1 MTTQQPAVWRTLYR
15 PETEHDACGVGFIA
29 DVSGHRSHAILE
41 QAILAVTHLAH
52 RGAVAA
58 DRKTGDGAGILAQ
71 LPYELFVPALSRAGL
86 FLADPRDL
94 AVGMIFFPG
103 DDRAAERE
111 CRATVEAVVARFG
124 LRLLTWRP
132 VPVDPEALGERAR
145 RTMPRIEQVLVGRT
159 GAIPREEFERTVYL
173 ARKEIERRILE
184 TGIETFY
191 IPSFSSRTI
200 VYKGLFVSTQLA
212 PFYADL
218 RDPAFKT
225 ALAVFHQRYSTNTFP
240 DWFRAQPF
248 RFLAHNGEIN
258 TIQGNRNWMTAR
270 EAELEASRWGKRAAH
285 LKPVIQPGGSDSASL
300 DNALELLV
308 QSGRDVLHA
317 MTMLIPE
324 AWENMPDLDEAR
336 RAFYQYHAC
345 LTEPW
350 DGPAGVAFTDGAI
363 AGATLDRNGL
373 RPQRYYLTADG
384 RLLVGSEV
392 GMLEVDE
399 REVVQKGRLGPG
411 QMIAVDTRRGRLLT
425 NDEIKSELAGR
436 RPWGE
441 WVKRQLR
448 RLPPV
453 APVAPVAPAAPGAS
467 GASVAP
473 VAPVVADG
481 HGRPAAGGGGGS
493 PAAVHLPETQPG
505 FRRLQKAFGYTTDEL
520 EYMVKPMLEGKE
532 PTGSMGDDTPLAVL
546 SRYPRLLYGYFRQRF
561 AQVTNPPIDP
571 LREHNVMSLQMYLG
585 TSGNLLEE
593 GAGTWRLLKLDS
605 PILTDA
611 QLAALRNLPDPELRP
626 TTLPAVFEVA
636 GGAAALEEA
645 LDALCATAEHA
656 VRQGAVILILSDRP
670 VDAGRAPIPML
681 LAVGAVHHHLI
692 RAGLRMR
699 TSLVVETGEAREVH
713 QVACLI
719 GYGASAVN
727 PYLALATVRAI
738 CAEEGLDVPKATANF
753 VKALE
758 KGLLKVMS
766 KMGISTLNSY
776 HGAQIFEAI
785 GLSET
790 LIERCFTGTA
800 SQIGGIGL
808 AEIARDAA
816 LRHAAGFGPDAT
828 DQLEDSGY
836 FRYRKG
842 GEQHAF
848 APTVVKALHKA
859 TMKGGGYEA
868 YRLYAKEVNEREP
881 VALRDLLR
889 FKPAGPPLPLE
900 EVESVESIRRRFT
913 TQGMSLGALSPEMHQ
928 TLAEAMNAIGGKSN
942 SGEGGE
948 APERYRDPMRTSR
961 IKQVASARF
970 GVTTEYLVNADEL
983 EIKMA
988 QGSKPGEGG
997 QLPGFK
1003 VAPHIARLRHSTP
1016 GITLISPP
1024 PHHDIYSIEDLAQLI
1039 YDLKQVNPTAKVCVK
1054 LVAVHGVGT
1063 IAAGVAKAY
1072 ADVILISG
1080 HDGGT
1085 GASPLSSIK
1094 NAGSPWELG
1103 IAEAHQVLVRNDL
1116 RGRVVLRADGG
1127 MKTGR
1132 DVVVAAMLGA
1142 DAFGFGTAP
1151 LVAAGCVM
1159 ARQCHTNT
1167 CPVGIATQREDL
1179 RAKFPG
1185 KPQHVIDFF
1194 TFVAMEVREILASL
1208 GVRSLDEVIGR
1219 TDLLEPVPA
1228 AELPPGHEKAATL
1241 DLRAMLAPA
1250 DPTGTK
1256 PTRNVEP
1263 RNDRPG
1269 DRPLDLDLLP
1279 ALLPALERGEPVRL
1293 ASPIRNVHR
1302 TVGARIAGEVARRWG
1317 NYGLPEGTIEI
1328 RFTGHAGQSFG
1339 AFTCGGMRLVLEGDA
1354 NDYVGK
1360 GMTAGEI
1367 VLYPPRERRYA
1378 AHENIIMGNT
1388 VLYGATGGRLF
1399 AAGRAGERFAVRNSG
1414 ARAVVEGVG
1423 DHGCEYMTGGLVLV
1437 LGRTGRN
1444 FGAGMSGGLAY
1455 VLDEDGDFERKV
1467 NPEMVTPQRVVAEAD
1482 LADIRALV
1490 EAHLAATGS
1499 ERAAAILARWDDYAG
1514 RFVKVVPKPPAVVEA
1529 AGEKPVARPAAVA

>member
-1 MTTQQPAVWRTLYR
+1 MSKPTYRTLYR
-15 PETEHDACGVGFIA
+15 PEDERDACGVGFVADIA
-29 DVSGHRSHAILE
+29 GQRSHAILE
-41 QAILAVTHLAH
+41 QGILAVTHLAH

-58 DRKTGDGAGILAQ
+58 DRKTGDGAGVLTQ
-71 LPYELFVPALSRAGL
+71 LPHALFAPALEQAGV
-86 FLADPRDL
+86 FLADARDL

-103 DDRAAERE
+103 DDALSAAE
-111 CRATVEAVVARFG
+111 CRRTIEAVIARFG
-124 LRLLTWRP
+124 LRLLAWRP
-132 VPVDPEALGERAR
+132 VPTDPDALGEGGR
-145 RTMPRIEQVLVGRT
+145 RTMPRIEQVLIGRP
-159 GAIPREEFERTVYL
+159 ASVAREEFEAHVYL
-173 ARKEIERRILE
+173 CRKEIERRVLE
-184 TGIETFY
+184 TGIAGFY

-218 RDPAFKT
+218 RDPAYTT
-225 ALAVFHQRYSTNTFP
+225 ALAVFHQRYSTNTLP

-258 TIQGNRNWMTAR
+258 TIQGNRNWMAAR
-270 EAELEASRWGKRAAH
+270 EGELETSRWGRRAES
-285 LKPVIQPGGSDSASL
+285 LKPIIQPDGSDSTSL

-308 QSGRDVLHA
+308 QSGRDATHA
-317 MTMLIPE
+317 MAMLVPE
-324 AWENMPDLDEAR
+324 AWENVPDMDEAR

-350 DGPAGVAFTDGAI
+350 DGPAGLAFSDGVVAA
-363 AGATLDRNGL
+363 ATLDRNGL

-384 RLLVGSEV
+384 RLMVGSEV
-392 GMLEVDE
+392 GMLDVDE
-399 REVVQKGRLGPG
+399 KDVLRKGKLGPG
-411 QMIAVDTRRGRLLT
+411 QMIAVDTSKGRVLT
-425 NDEIKSELAGR
+425 NDEIKADLGAR
-436 RPWGE
+436 RPYGE
-441 WVKRQLR
+441 WVRKQLR

-453 APVAPVAPAAPGAS
+453 APVGHDGKAPAGA
-467 GASVAP
+467 GAVTF
-473 VAPVVADG
+473 
-481 HGRPAAGGGGGS
+481 
-493 PAAVHLPETQPG
+493 PEQEPD
-505 FRRLQKAFGYTTDEL
+505 FRKLQKAFGYTTDEVEFML
-520 EYMVKPMLEGKE
+520 RPMLEGKE
-532 PTGSMGDDTPLAVL
+532 PTGSMGDDTPLAIL
-546 SRYPRLLYGYFRQRF
+546 SRFPRLLYGYFRQRF

-571 LREHNVMSLQMYLG
+571 LRESNVMALHMYLG

-593 GAGTWRLLKLDS
+593 GAGRWRLLKLDS
-605 PILTDA
+605 PILTDQ
-611 QLAALRNLPDPELRP
+611 QLAALRNLPDPELSP
-626 TTLPAVFEVA
+626 TTLPATYHVS
-636 GGAAALEEA
+636 GGPGALEEA

-656 VRQGAVILILSDRP
+656 VRQGAVILILSDRD
-670 VDAGRAPIPML
+670 VSAEHAPIPML
-681 LAVGAVHHHLI
+681 LATGAVHHHLI
-692 RAGLRMR
+692 RRGLRMR
-699 TSLVVETGEAREVH
+699 TSIVVETGEARETH
-713 QVACLI
+713 HVACLV

-727 PYLALATVRAI
+727 PYLALASIRHI
-738 CAEEGLDVPKATANF
+738 CGAEGLDVPKATSSF
-753 VKALE
+753 VKQLE

-785 GLSET
+785 GVSET

-800 SQIGGIGL
+800 SRLGGVGL
-808 AEIARDAA
+808 AEIAYEAEQ
-816 LRHAAGFGPDAT
+816 RHEAGFPPPQAAGTAPDPGAPAAAT
-828 DQLEDSGY
+828 APRSDDLDDAGW
-836 FRYRKG
+836 FRFRKG
-842 GEQHAF
+842 AESHAY

-859 TMKGGGYEA
+859 TLKDGGYDA
-868 YRLYAKEVNEREP
+868 YKAYAKEVNERDP

-889 FKPAGPPLPLE
+889 FKPAGPPIPIAD
-900 EVESVESIRRRFT
+900 VEPVESIRKRFT

-928 TLAEAMNAIGGKSN
+928 TLAEAMNHIGGRSN

-948 APERYRDPMRTSR
+948 AAERYRDPSRTSR

-1003 VAPHIARLRHSTP
+1003 VVEHIARLRHSTP

-1039 YDLKQVNPTAKVCVK
+1039 YDLKQVNPTARVTVK

-1072 ADVILISG
+1072 ADIVLISG
-1080 HDGGT
+1080 YDGGT

-1094 NAGSPWELG
+1094 NAGGPWELG
-1103 IAEAHQVLVRNDL
+1103 VSEAQQVLVQNDL
-1116 RGRVVLRADGG
+1116 RGRVLLRADGG

-1159 ARQCHTNT
+1159 VRQCHANT
-1167 CPVGIATQREDL
+1167 CPTGIATQREDL
-1179 RAKFPG
+1179 RAKFQG
-1185 KPQHVIDFF
+1185 KKEHVIDFF
-1194 TFVAMEVREILASL
+1194 TYVAAEVREILASL
-1208 GVRSLDEVIGR
+1208 GIRTLEELIGR
-1219 TDLLEPVPA
+1219 TDLLERKPV
-1228 AELPPGHEKAATL
+1228 AELPARHEKTATL
-1241 DLRAMLAPA
+1241 DFSAMLAPA
-1250 DPTGTK
+1250 DPTGTR
-1256 PTRNVEP
+1256 PTRNCQP
-1263 RNDRPG
+1263 RNDRPE
-1269 DRPLDLDLLP
+1269 DRPLDLDLIE
-1279 ALLPALERGEPVRL
+1279 AVRPALERREPVT
-1293 ASPIRNVHR
+1293 AESAIRNVHR
-1302 TVGARIAGEVARRWG
+1302 TVGGRIAGEVARRFG
-1317 NYGLPEGTIEI
+1317 NYGLAEGTIEL
-1328 RFTGHAGQSFG
+1328 RFRGHAGQSFG
-1339 AFTCGGMRLVLEGDA
+1339 AFACGGMRLVLEGDA

-1360 GMTAGEI
+1360 GLTAGEI
-1367 VLYPPRERRYA
+1367 IVRPPGERRFA
-1378 AHENIIMGNT
+1378 AHDNVIVGNT

-1437 LGRTGRN
+1437 LGRAGRN

-1455 VLDEDGDFERKV
+1455 VYDEAGDFRAHV
-1467 NPEMVTPQRVVAEAD
+1467 NGDMVSIEAARADAD

-1490 EAHLAATGS
+1490 EQHHAATGS
-1499 ERAAAILARWDDYAG
+1499 ERAARMLARWAEYRD
-1514 RFVKVVPKPPAVVEA
+1514 RFVKVVPKPPAAVEA
-1529 AGEKPVARPAAVA
+1529 PAPKQAVAGKAAVA

>member
-1 MTTQQPAVWRTLYR
+1 MTRTLYR
-15 PETEHDACGVGFIA
+15 PEDERDACGVGFIA
-29 DVSGHRSHAILE
+29 DVSGHASHGILE

-58 DRKTGDGAGILAQ
+58 DRKTGDGAGVLTQ
-71 LPYELFVPALSRAGL
+71 LPHALFRPALERAGV
-86 FLADPRDL
+86 FLAEPRDL
-94 AVGMIFFPG
+94 AVGMVFFPG
-103 DDRAAERE
+103 ADRAAEAE
-111 CRATVEAVVARFG
+111 CRMTVEAVIARFG
-124 LRLLTWRP
+124 LRLLCWRP
-132 VPVDPEALGERAR
+132 VPIDPEALGDRAR
-145 RTMPRIEQVLVGRT
+145 QTMPKIEQVLVARP
-159 GAIPREEFERTVYL
+159 ASVAREDFEAHVYL
-173 ARKEIERRILE
+173 CRKEIERRVLE
-184 TGIETFY
+184 TGIEGFY

-218 RDPAFKT
+218 RDPAYTT

-270 EAELEASRWGKRAAH
+270 EGELATSRWGRRAEH
-285 LKPVIQPGGSDSASL
+285 LRPIIQPGGSDSTSL
-300 DNALELLV
+300 DNGLELLV

-317 MTMLIPE
+317 MAMLVPE
-324 AWENMPDLDEAR
+324 AWENVPDLDEAR

-350 DGPAGVAFTDGAI
+350 DGPAGVAFTDGTI
-363 AGATLDRNGL
+363 AAATLDRNGL

-384 RLLVGSEV
+384 RLMVGSEV
-392 GMLEVDE
+392 GMLEVPE
-399 REVVQKGRLGPG
+399 RDVVKKGRLGPG
-411 QMIAVDTRRGRLLT
+411 QMIAVDTSKGRVLT
-425 NDEIKSELAGR
+425 NDEIKAELVAR
-436 RPWGE
+436 RPYGE
-441 WVKRQLR
+441 WVRRQLR

-453 APVAPVAPAAPGAS
+453 ARVEP
-467 GASVAP
+467 
-473 VAPVVADG
+473 D
-481 HGRPAAGGGGGS
+481 HF
-493 PAAVHLPETQPG
+493 PEHEST
-505 FRRLQKAFGYTTDEL
+505 FRRLQKAFGYTGDEIEFML
-520 EYMVKPMLEGKE
+520 RPMMEGKE

-546 SRYPRLLYGYFRQRF
+546 SRYPRLLPGYFRQRF

-571 LREHNVMSLQMYLG
+571 LRESNVMALHMYLG

-593 GAGTWRLLKLDS
+593 GAGQWRLLKLDS
-605 PILTDA
+605 PILTDQ
-611 QLAALRNLPDPELRP
+611 QLAALRHLPDPELDP
-626 TTLPAVFEVA
+626 TTLPATFHVA
-636 GGAAALEEA
+636 GGEGALEEA

-656 VRQGAVILILSDRP
+656 VRQGAVILILSDRG
-670 VDAGRAPIPML
+670 VDAEHAPIPML

-692 RAGLRMR
+692 RKGLRMR
-699 TSLVVETGEAREVH
+699 TSLVVETGEARETH

-727 PYLALATVRAI
+727 PYLALATIRSI
-738 CAEEGLDVPKATANF
+738 CAEEGLDVPKAVGSF
-753 VKALE
+753 VKMCE

-776 HGAQIFEAI
+776 HGAQIFEAV
-785 GLSET
+785 GVSER
-790 LIERCFTGTA
+790 LVERCFTGTA
-800 SQIGGIGL
+800 SRVGGIGL
-808 AEIARDAA
+808 AEVAADAA
-816 LRHAAGFGPDAT
+816 ARHAAGFGPGASEDL
-828 DQLEDSGY
+828 DDSGW
-836 FRYRKG
+836 FRFRKG
-842 GEQHAF
+842 TESHAF
-848 APTVVKALHKA
+848 APTVVKALHRA
-859 TMKGGGYEA
+859 TMQGGGYDA
-868 YRLYAKEVNEREP
+868 YKAYAKEVNGRDP
-881 VALRDLLR
+881 VTLRDLLQ
-889 FKPAGPPLPLE
+889 FKPAGPPIPIS
-900 EVESVESIRRRFT
+900 EVEPPEAIRRRFT

-928 TLAEAMNAIGGKSN
+928 TLAEAMNAIGGRSN

-948 APERYRDPMRTSR
+948 APERYRDPSRTSR

-1003 VAPHIARLRHSTP
+1003 VAAHIAKLRHSTP

-1072 ADVILISG
+1072 ADIVLISG
-1080 HDGGT
+1080 YDGGT

-1094 NAGSPWELG
+1094 NAGGPWELG
-1103 IAEAHQVLVRNDL
+1103 ISEAQQVLVQNDL
-1116 RGRVVLRADGG
+1116 RGRVLLRADGG

-1142 DAFGFGTAP
+1142 DAFGFGSAP

-1159 ARQCHTNT
+1159 VRQCHANT
-1167 CPVGIATQREDL
+1167 CPTGIATQREDL
-1179 RAKFPG
+1179 RAKFKG
-1185 KPQHVIDFF
+1185 DRQHVIDFF
-1194 TFVAMEVREILASL
+1194 TFVAGEVREILASL
-1208 GVRSLDEVIGR
+1208 GVRSLEEVIGR
-1219 TDLLEPVPA
+1219 TDLLERKPVSALPA
-1228 AELPPGHEKAATL
+1228 GHGKTAGL
-1241 DLRAMLAPA
+1241 DFSAMLAPA
-1250 DPTGTK
+1250 DPTGRK
-1256 PTRNVEP
+1256 PSRNLQP
-1263 RNDRPG
+1263 RNDRPE
-1269 DRPLDLDLLP
+1269 DRPLDLELME
-1279 ALLPALERGEPVRL
+1279 AVRPALERGESVVVE
-1293 ASPIRNVHR
+1293 SQVRNVHR

-1317 NYGLPEGTIEI
+1317 NYGLPEGTIEL
-1328 RFTGHAGQSFG
+1328 RFRGHAGQSFG
-1339 AFTCGGMRLVLEGDA
+1339 AFACGGMRLVLEGDA

-1360 GMTAGEI
+1360 GLTAGEI
-1367 VLYPPRERRYA
+1367 VLRPPRERRFA
-1378 AHENIIMGNT
+1378 AHDNIIMGNT

-1455 VLDEDGDFERKV
+1455 VYDEAGDFRSKV
-1467 NPEMVTPQRVVAEAD
+1467 NLEMVGVEPAASEAD
-1482 LADIRALV
+1482 LADVRALV
-1490 EAHLAATGS
+1490 EQHHAATGS
-1499 ERAAAILARWDDYAG
+1499 ERAARVLARWG
-1514 RFVKVVPKPPAVVEA
+1514 EFRERFVKVVPKPPAAVEA
-1529 AGEKPVARPAAVA
+1529 PAPKQAVAGKAAVA

>member
-1 MTTQQPAVWRTLYR
+1 MSRNQPVTHRTLYR
-15 PETEHDACGVGFIA
+15 PEDEHDACGVGFIA
-29 DVSGHRSHAILE
+29 DISGHRSHAILE
-41 QAILAVTHLAH
+41 QAILAVTHMAH

-71 LPYELFVPALSRAGL
+71 LPYALFKPALERAGI
-86 FLADPRDL
+86 FLAEPRDL
-94 AVGMIFFPG
+94 AVGMIFLPG
-103 DDRAAERE
+103 DDPAAAAE
-111 CRATVEAVVARFG
+111 CRQTIEAVIARMG

-132 VPVDPEALGERAR
+132 VPVDPEALGESGRQ
-145 RTMPRIEQVLVGRT
+145 TMPRIEQVLVGRT
-159 GAIPREEFERTVYL
+159 ASVPREDFESQVYL
-173 ARKEIERRILE
+173 CRKEIERRVLE
-184 TGIETFY
+184 TGIGGFY

-218 RDPAFKT
+218 RNPAFTT
-225 ALAVFHQRYSTNTFP
+225 ALCVFHQRYSTNTFP

-258 TIQGNRNWMTAR
+258 TIQGNRNWMAAR
-270 EAELEASRWGKRAAH
+270 EGDLAASRWGKQAESLR
-285 LKPVIQPGGSDSASL
+285 PIIQPDGSDSASL

-317 MTMLIPE
+317 MSMLVPE
-324 AWENMPDLDEAR
+324 AWENVPDLDEAR
-336 RAFYQYHAC
+336 KAYYQYHAC

-350 DGPAGVAFTDGAI
+350 DGPAGLAFTDGTI
-363 AGATLDRNGL
+363 VGATLDRNGL

-384 RLLVGSEV
+384 RLMVGSEV
-392 GMLEVDE
+392 GMLDVDE
-399 REVVQKGRLGPG
+399 RDIVRKGRLGPG
-411 QMIAVDTRRGRLLT
+411 AMIAVDTSKGRLLT
-425 NDEIKSELAGR
+425 NDEIKAELVSR
-436 RPWGE
+436 RPYGE
-441 WVKRQLR
+441 WVKRRLR

-453 APVAPVAPAAPGAS
+453 AAVSAEPAP
-467 GASVAP
+467 
-473 VAPVVADG
+473 
-481 HGRPAAGGGGGS
+481 HGGE
-493 PAAVHLPETQPG
+493 AAVRLPESRPD
-505 FRRLQKAFGYTTDEL
+505 FRRIQKAFGFTSDEI
-520 EYMVKPMLEGKE
+520 EFMVRPMLEGRE

-571 LREHNVMSLQMYLG
+571 LRESNVMSLHMYLG

-593 GAGTWRLLKLDS
+593 GAGAWRLLKLDS
-605 PILTDA
+605 PILTDQ
-611 QLAALRNLPDPELRP
+611 QLAALRSLSDPQLVP
-626 TTLPAVFEVA
+626 TTLPAVFEVK
-636 GGAAALEEA
+636 GGAGALEEA

-656 VRQGAVILILSDRP
+656 VRSGAAVLILSDRD
-670 VDAGRAPIPML
+670 VDADRAPIPML
-681 LAVGAVHHHLI
+681 LAVAAVHHHLI
-692 RAGLRMR
+692 RTGLRMR
-699 TSLVVETGEAREVH
+699 TSLVAETGEARETH
-713 QVACLI
+713 HVACLV

-727 PYLALATVRAI
+727 PYLGLATVRAI
-738 CAEEGLDVPKATANF
+738 CAEEGIDPAKGQANF
-753 VKALE
+753 VKMLE

-785 GLSET
+785 GIDPALV
-790 LIERCFTGTA
+790 ERCFTGTA
-800 SQIGGIGL
+800 SRVGGIGL
-808 AEIARDAA
+808 AEIAADAA
-816 LRHAAGFGPDAT
+816 ARHAGGFREGAT
-828 DQLEDSGY
+828 DDLDDAGW
-836 FRYRKG
+836 FRFRRG
-842 GEQHAF
+842 AESHAF
-848 APTVVKALHKA
+848 SPAVVKALHKA
-859 TMKGGGYEA
+859 TLKGGGYDA
-868 YRLYAKEVNEREP
+868 YKAYAREVNERDP

-889 FKPAGPPLPLE
+889 FRPAGPPIPIS
-900 EVESVESIRRRFT
+900 EVEPVEEIRKRFT
-913 TQGMSLGALSPEMHQ
+913 TQGMSLGALSPEMHE
-928 TLAEAMNAIGGKSN
+928 TLAEAMNAIGGRSN

-948 APERYRDPMRTSR
+948 APERYRDPSRTSR

-970 GVTTEYLVNADEL
+970 GVTTEYLVSADEL

-1003 VAPHIARLRHSTP
+1003 VVGHIARLRHSTP

-1039 YDLKQVNPTAKVCVK
+1039 YDLKTVNPTAKVTVK

-1072 ADVILISG
+1072 ADIVLISG
-1080 HDGGT
+1080 YDGGT

-1094 NAGSPWELG
+1094 NAGGPWELG

-1116 RGRVVLRADGG
+1116 RGRVLLRVDGG

-1159 ARQCHTNT
+1159 VRQCHANT
-1167 CPVGIATQREDL
+1167 CPTGIATQREDL
-1179 RAKFPG
+1179 RAKFAG
-1185 KPQHVIDFF
+1185 KKEHIVDFF
-1194 TFVAMEVREILASL
+1194 TYVAGEVREILASL
-1208 GVRSLDEVIGR
+1208 GVRRLADVIGR
-1219 TDLLEPVPA
+1219 TDLLERKPMSA
-1228 AELPPGHEKAATL
+1228 LPPGHEKAATL
-1241 DLRAMLAPA
+1241 DFSAMLAPA

-1256 PTRNVEP
+1256 PTQNVQP
-1263 RNDRPG
+1263 RNDRPE
-1269 DRPLDLDLLP
+1269 DHHLDLDLMP
-1279 ALLPALERGEPVRL
+1279 AVMPALERGEAVVVE
-1293 ASPIRNVHR
+1293 SPIRNVHR
-1302 TVGARIAGEVARRWG
+1302 AVGTRIAGEVARRHG
-1317 NYGLPEGTIEI
+1317 NYGLPEGTITL

-1339 AFTCGGMRLVLEGDA
+1339 AFTCGGMRLHLTGDA

-1367 VLYPPRERRYA
+1367 VLVPPAERRFV

-1455 VLDEDGDFERKV
+1455 VYDEFGDFEGKV
-1467 NPEMVTPQRVVAEAD
+1467 NTEMVGVERVESEAD
-1482 LADIRALV
+1482 LADVRALI
-1490 EAHLAATGS
+1490 EQHHAATGS
-1499 ERAAAILARWDDYAG
+1499 DRAAFLLAHWDEVRS
-1514 RFVKVVPKPPAVVEA
+1514 RFVKVVPKPPAAVEA
-1529 AGEKPVARPAAVA
+1529 PVARPVSDAKAVA

>member
-1 MTTQQPAVWRTLYR
+1 MYRDHSTSHRTLYR
-15 PETEHDACGVGFIA
+15 PEDERDSCGVGFIA
-29 DVSGHRSHAILE
+29 DISGQRSHGILE

-71 LPYELFVPALSRAGL
+71 LPHALFRPALDRAGV

-103 DDRAAERE
+103 QDQVAAAE
-111 CRATVEAVVARFG
+111 CRATVEAVIARTG
-124 LRLLTWRP
+124 LRLLCWRP
-132 VPVDPEALGERAR
+132 VPIDPDALGEGGR
-145 RTMPRIEQVLVGRT
+145 RTLPRIEQVLVGRT
-159 GAIPREEFERTVYL
+159 ASVLREDFEAQVYL
-173 ARKEIERRILE
+173 ARKEIERRVLE
-184 TGIETFY
+184 TGIEGFY
-191 IPSFSSRTI
+191 VPSFSSKTI

-218 RDPAFKT
+218 RNPAFTT

-258 TIQGNRNWMTAR
+258 TIQGNRSWMAAR
-270 EAELEASRWGKRAAH
+270 EGELEASRWGKRAES
-285 LKPVIQPGGSDSASL
+285 LKPIIQPGGSDSTSL

-308 QSGRDVLHA
+308 QSGRDLLHA
-317 MTMLIPE
+317 MSMLVPE

-336 RAFYQYHAC
+336 KAYYQYHAC

-350 DGPAGVAFTDGAI
+350 DGPAGLAFTDGTVA
-363 AGATLDRNGL
+363 AATLDRNGL
-373 RPQRYYLTADG
+373 RPQRYYLTTDG
-384 RLLVGSEV
+384 RLMVGSEV

-399 REVVQKGRLGPG
+399 RDIVRKGRIGPG
-411 QMIAVDTRRGRLLT
+411 QMIAVDTSKGRVFT
-425 NDEIKSELAGR
+425 NDDIKAELVAR
-436 RPWGE
+436 RPYGE
-441 WVKRQLR
+441 WVKKQLR

-453 APVAPVAPAAPGAS
+453 APVETHAPESEP
-467 GASVAP
+467 
-473 VAPVVADG
+473 
-481 HGRPAAGGGGGS
+481 
-493 PAAVHLPETQPG
+493 T
-505 FRRLQKAFGYTTDEL
+505 FRRVQKAFGYTSDEIEFML
-520 EYMVKPMLEGKE
+520 RPMLEGKE

-571 LREHNVMSLQMYLG
+571 LRESNVMSLQMYLG

-593 GAGTWRLLKLDS
+593 GAGAWRLLKLES
-605 PILTDA
+605 PILADH
-611 QLAALRNLPDPELRP
+611 QLAALRHLPDPELVP
-626 TTLPAVFEVA
+626 TTLPATFHVA
-636 GGAAALEEA
+636 GGAGALEEA

-656 VRQGAVILILSDRP
+656 ARKGAVILILSDRD
-670 VDAGRAPIPML
+670 VDAEHAPIPML
-681 LAVGAVHHHLI
+681 LAVAAVHHHLI
-692 RAGLRMR
+692 RKGQRMR
-699 TSLVVETGEAREVH
+699 TSLVVETGEARETH
-713 QVACLI
+713 HVACLL

-727 PYLALATVRAI
+727 PYLALASVRAI
-738 CAEEGLDVPKATANF
+738 CNEEGLDLPRATANL
-753 VKALE
+753 VKMIE

-785 GLSET
+785 GVSAT
-790 LIERCFTGTA
+790 LVERCFTGTA
-800 SQIGGIGL
+800 SRLEGIGL
-808 AEIARDAA
+808 AEIAADAA
-816 LRHAAGFGPDAT
+816 VRHAGGFAPDAN
-828 DQLEDSGY
+828 DDLDDSGW
-836 FRYRKG
+836 FRFRKG
-842 GEQHAF
+842 AESHAF
-848 APTVVKALHKA
+848 SPAVVKAMHTA
-859 TMKGGGYEA
+859 TLKGGGYEA
-868 YRLYAKEVNEREP
+868 YKVYAHEVNGRDP
-881 VALRDLLR
+881 VALRDLLQ
-889 FKPAGPPLPLE
+889 FKAAGPAVPVE
-900 EVESVESIRRRFT
+900 EVESVEAIRRRFT
-913 TQGMSLGALSPEMHQ
+913 TQGMSLGALSPEMHE
-928 TLAEAMNAIGGKSN
+928 TLAEAMNAIGGRSN

-948 APERYRDPMRTSR
+948 AAERYRDPSRTSR

-970 GVTTEYLVNADEL
+970 GVTTEYLVSADEL

-1003 VAPHIARLRHSTP
+1003 VAGHIARLRHSTP
-1016 GITLISPP
+1016 GVTLISPP

-1039 YDLKQVNPTAKVCVK
+1039 YDLKTVNPTAKVCVK

-1072 ADVILISG
+1072 ADIILVSG
-1080 HDGGT
+1080 YDGGT

-1094 NAGSPWELG
+1094 NAGGPWELG
-1103 IAEAHQVLVRNDL
+1103 VSEAHQVLVQNDL
-1116 RGRVVLRADGG
+1116 RGRVLLRADGG

-1132 DVVVAAMLGA
+1132 DVVVAALLGA

-1159 ARQCHTNT
+1159 VRQCHTNT
-1167 CPVGIATQREDL
+1167 CPTGIATQREDL
-1179 RAKFPG
+1179 RARFAGDK
-1185 KPQHVIDFF
+1185 QHVIDFF
-1194 TFVAMEVREILASL
+1194 TYVAMEVREIMAAL
-1208 GVRSLDEVIGR
+1208 GVRTFAELIGR
-1219 TDLLEPVPA
+1219 TDLLERKPLA
-1228 AELPPGHEKAATL
+1228 ALPKGHEKTAGL
-1241 DLRAMLAPA
+1241 DFSAMLAPA

-1256 PTRNVEP
+1256 PRRNVQA
-1263 RNDRPG
+1263 RNDRPE
-1269 DRPLDLDLLP
+1269 DHHLDLDLM
-1279 ALLPALERGEPVRL
+1279 AAVLPALERGEAVTVT
-1293 ASPIRNVHR
+1293 SPIRNVHR
-1302 TVGARIAGEVARRWG
+1302 TAGTRIAGEVARRHG
-1317 NYGLPEGTIEI
+1317 NYGLPDGAITL
-1328 RFTGHAGQSFG
+1328 RFKGHAGQSFG
-1339 AFTCGGMRLVLEGDA
+1339 AFLCGGMRLHLEGDA

-1367 VLYPPRERRYA
+1367 VLVPPAERRFI

-1455 VLDEDGDFERKV
+1455 VYDEAGDFEGKV
-1467 NPEMVTPQRVVAEAD
+1467 NKEMVGVERVAEGAD
-1482 LADIRALV
+1482 LADVRALV
-1490 EAHLAATGS
+1490 EEHHAATGS
-1499 ERAAAILARWDDYAG
+1499 GRAAHLLAHWDEVKD

-1529 AGEKPVARPAAVA
+1529 PAAKPVAKAAVA